1 MSDAITL
8 PYSRLRVTH
17 GSRALGVLAHQTAT
31 ILEAR
36 NLGADYAHAV
46 SLKVDING
54 KVHVWTVR
62 HQNRLLNDPWFNAHK
77 GDPTRKV
84 TFQPIKPKAA

>member
-1 MSDAITL
+1 MLITL

-17 GSRALGVLAHQTAT
+17 GSRTHGVFAHQTAT
-31 ILEAR
+31 VLEVR
-36 NLGADYAHAV
+36 KREDHTV

-54 KVHVWTVR
+54 KVHVWNVR

-77 GDPTRKV
+77 GDPTSKV
-84 TFQPIKPKAA
+84 TFQPIRPKAA